1 MRCHRR
7 HLLVRDE
14 GRRVTLL
21 PANWMSLE
29 RGQGMPVVRRSRGGR
44 RRQPHLGRAILNDI
58 NASML

>member
-7 HLLVRDE
+7 HLLVCDE

-21 PANWMSLE
+21 PTNWMSLE
-29 RGQGMPVVRRSRGGR
+29 RGQGVPVVRRSGGGR
-44 RRQPHLGRAILNDI
+44 RRQLHLGRAILNDI